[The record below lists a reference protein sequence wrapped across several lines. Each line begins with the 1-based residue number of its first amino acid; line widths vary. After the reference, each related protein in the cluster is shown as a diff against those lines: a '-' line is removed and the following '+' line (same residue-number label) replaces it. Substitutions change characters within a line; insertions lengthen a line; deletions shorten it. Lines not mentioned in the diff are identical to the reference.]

1 MTRSISEDQVRLL
14 RLRSQRLTG
23 IRPGDVHEVVR
34 VMGGIQAQDTPASR
48 LAVRPRGDGLD
59 ARAVHGAC
67 NRERSLVRTWA
78 MRGTLHMLAAEDV
91 GWLVALLGPVFAAA
105 NRRRRLQLGL
115 DDDRCA
121 RGLRAIGKVLGAHG
135 PLPRG
140 ELVSRLA
147 GGGVALDPRSQ
158 APAHL
163 VAYAA
168 MQGLVCRGPD
178 LDDDEPTYVLLDDWV
193 GDRRPALDPEAA
205 LAELTRRYLGAHGP
219 ATPADL
225 AAWAGIAA
233 GRARRG
239 FELVAGELVE
249 VEAAGAP
256 AGARRAVRA
265 AAVPLRRLPARLA
278 RTRPG
283 PLPPVRPAHPG
294 RWWLDP
300 PGGGGGRPRRGDLA
314 ARLQARRPP
323 DRHGRAVRAAG
334 RRAARSGGRGRGPG
348 PLPGRHRDPVGRR
361 QGAARPPV
369 RVAAV
374 RSRRGPGNPEGVP
387 RWNGRR
393 GPGNPEGVPRW
404 NGRRGPGNP
413 EGVPRWNGRRGPGN
427 PE

>member
-1 MTRSISEDQVRLL
+1 MTRSLSEDQLRLL
-14 RLRSQRLTG
+14 RLRSQLLTG
-23 IRPGDVHEVVR
+23 DRPGDAHEVVR

-48 LAVRPRGDGLD
+48 LAVRPRGAGLD
-59 ARAVHGAC
+59 ARAVRDAC

-78 MRGTLHMLAAEDV
+78 MRGTLHMLTAEDV

-121 RGLRAIGKVLGAHG
+121 RGLRAIGKVLAAAG

-147 GGGVALDPRSQ
+147 GEGVVVDPRSQ

-178 LDDDEPTYVLLDDWV
+178 TDDDEPTYVLLDDWV
-193 GDRRPALDPEAA
+193 GGRRPALDPEAA

-239 FELVAGELVE
+239 FELLAGELVE
-249 VEAAGAP
+249 VEAAGTP
-256 AGARRAVRA
+256 AWTLADAK
-265 AAVPLRRLPARLA
+265 VP
-278 RTRPG
+278 
-283 PLPPVRPAHPG
+283 
-294 RWWLDP
+294 
-300 PGGGGGRPRRGDLA
+300 
-314 ARLQARRPP
+314 
-323 DRHGRAVRAAG
+323 
-334 RRAARSGGRGRGPG
+334 RSGRGRPCVRLLYRFDEYLLGWRGRDLVLSPRFARRIQAG
-348 PLPGRHRDPVGRR
+348 GGWIHPAVVVDGRVVGTWRLAPKTGDRLTVTVEPFEPLDGALPGLEAEAADLGRFL
-361 QGAARPPV
+361 GATTTVMIAGEAPKAR
-369 RVAAV
+369 
-374 RSRRGPGNPEGVP
+374 
-387 RWNGRR
+387 
-393 GPGNPEGVPRW
+393 
-404 NGRRGPGNP
+404 
-413 EGVPRWNGRRGPGN
+413 
-427 PE
+427 

>member
-23 IRPGDVHEVVR
+23 IRLGDVHEVVR

-115 DDDRCA
+115 DD
-121 RGLRAIGKVLGAHG
+121 
-135 PLPRG
+135 
-140 ELVSRLA
+140 
-147 GGGVALDPRSQ
+147 
-158 APAHL
+158 
-163 VAYAA
+163 
-168 MQGLVCRGPD
+168 
-178 LDDDEPTYVLLDDWV
+178 WV

-225 AAWAGIAA
+225 AAWAGIAV

-256 AGARRAVRA
+256 AWTLAGATVPRPGRGGPCVRLLYRFDDYLLGWRGRNLVLSPRFARRIQAGGGWIHPAVVVDGRVVGTWRLASKPGDRLTVVVEPFEPLDGALPGLEAEAADLGRFLDATATLSVAGRA
-265 AAVPLRRLPARLA
+265 PPAR
-278 RTRPG
+278 R
-283 PLPPVRPAHPG
+283 
-294 RWWLDP
+294 
-300 PGGGGGRPRRGDLA
+300 
-314 ARLQARRPP
+314 
-323 DRHGRAVRAAG
+323 
-334 RRAARSGGRGRGPG
+334 
-348 PLPGRHRDPVGRR
+348 
-361 QGAARPPV
+361 
-369 RVAAV
+369 
-374 RSRRGPGNPEGVP
+374 
-387 RWNGRR
+387 
-393 GPGNPEGVPRW
+393 
-404 NGRRGPGNP
+404 
-413 EGVPRWNGRRGPGN
+413 
-427 PE
+427 